1 MRLYANQRPQRIR
14 QATQADAKRESRYSS
29 IHVGQSPLT
38 KQDSWRSLTLP
49 KPSRTSEAVE
59 AVPSRNAKPESVE
72 NAIIRVRADNFDREN
87 TPTVNKGI
95 RTKRVVCYLEYD
107 AAADEVTNVQMVSQM
122 QLAQDD
128 YSSWDKLDQQLS
140 ENHDDA

>member
-1 MRLYANQRPQRIR
+1 MRLYANGSMVQWRG
-14 QATQADAKRESRYSS
+14 TQAEAKAAFATVNRVDVPTDKLGLLEFLNNHSTGPEAAE
-29 IHVGQSPLT
+29 VVQS
-38 KQDSWRSLTLP
+38 K
-49 KPSRTSEAVE
+49 
-59 AVPSRNAKPESVE
+59 KPESVE
-72 NAIIRVRADNFDREN
+72 DAIIRVRADKFDREN

-128 YSSWDKLDQQLS
+128 FPSWDKLDQQLS
-140 ENHDDA
+140 KESE

>member
-1 MRLYANQRPQRIR
+1 MKTIPSLSLKNSPIPIAIMQVGGQIV
-14 QATQADAKRESRYSS
+14 ATSDALFSFFEYSS
-29 IHVGQSPLT
+29 NQTITDITDLFGEV
-38 KQDSWRSLTLP
+38 
-49 KPSRTSEAVE
+49 SEA
-59 AVPSRNAKPESVE
+59 
-72 NAIIRVRADNFDREN
+72 F
-87 TPTVNKGI
+87 NKGI

>member
-1 MRLYANQRPQRIR
+1 MRLYVNQNRTQW
-14 QATQADAKRESRYSS
+14 AGTQADAKRDL
-29 IHVGQSPLT
+29 GQFDMWEVPTDKPGLLAFLNKEAGFNIEPALT
-38 KQDSWRSLTLP
+38 QPTP
-49 KPSRTSEAVE
+49 KCVE
-59 AVPSRNAKPESVE
+59 DTV
-72 NAIIRVRADNFDREN
+72 IRRPANYAEREN
-87 TPTVNKGI
+87 TPTVTKGI

-107 AAADEVTNVQMVSQM
+107 TAADEVTNVQMVSQM